1 MTLNEISYMILE
13 LIRQGHIVDDE
24 DLDLRIIYK
33 FLETKRVE
41 FIRSQIERRY
51 RMSPNCTQEL
61 TLDVTPV
68 VINSERYLI
77 AENVPSFLNTRFGL
91 AIETISTDT
100 YKNIMFKH
108 VSSVELPYVGNGRF
122 NKGIVYGAYDHGK
135 MVFKSKNFESLLINR
150 ISVVGVLNDPTQ
162 HPDFDPDVTEY
173 PIDSDGIEY
182 IKKEAL
188 SSDIRI
194 FLNGIPDTFNDAS
207 GDIKNQ

>member
-13 LIRQGHIVDDE
+13 IIRQGHIVDDE

-33 FLETKRVE
+33 FIETKRAE

-51 RMSPNCTQEL
+51 GISPNCTQEL
-61 TLDVTPV
+61 ALDVTPEG
-68 VINSERYLI
+68 INSETYLI

-91 AIETISTDT
+91 AIKNISTDA
-100 YKNIMFKH
+100 YKNIMFKY

-135 MVFKSKNFESLLINR
+135 MVFKSKNLESSLID
-150 ISVVGVLNDPTQ
+150 IIYVIGVLNDPTQ
-162 HPDFDPDVTEY
+162 HPDFDLDLTEY

-182 IKKEAL
+182 VKKEAL

-207 GDIKNQ
+207 GDVKNQ